1 MKEKM
6 FSSGPYG
13 DAWRKGY
20 SAISRHCNRYGKELN
35 WTSMQEGIAQAI
47 LEGVEEGN
55 MFDQVMEGEQFYRF
69 CRRCVNAYNRDI
81 YRVNESES
89 LNAILDDNPRQVY
102 AQSYIPNPEQI
113 YLSKES
119 IEKYKEHLLQQEY
132 MAIKLTVAGY
142 NQKEI
147 SEKLNTTIRKTR
159 TIFKHIKT
167 ELELWQE

>member
-1 MKEKM
+1 MKRKL
-6 FSSGPYG
+6 FSVTPYG

-47 LEGVEEGN
+47 LEGVEEGIL
-55 MFDQVMEGEQFYRF
+55 FDEELEGEEFYQF
-69 CRRCVNAYNRDI
+69 CRRCVNAYNRDV
-81 YRVNESES
+81 YRVNEAES

-102 AQSYIPNPEQI
+102 AQSYIPNPEQA
-113 YLSKES
+113 YLARES
-119 IEKYKEHLLQQEY
+119 ISRYEDHISPDECKAMQY
-132 MAIKLTVAGY
+132 IIAGY

-147 SEKLNTTIRKTR
+147 SEKLNTTIRKAR
-159 TIFKHIKT
+159 TIYKHIKQ